1 VRINLRCLRNTFIG
15 NFLDACAITLPVN
28 PLGEPPV
35 ALMIMD
41 PHGHDRQLF
50 AAAGA
55 VEAVLAG
62 GRG

>member
-1 VRINLRCLRNTFIG
+1 M
-15 NFLDACAITLPVN
+15 A
-28 PLGEPPV
+28 
-35 ALMIMD
+35 

-55 VEAVLAG
+55 VEAVLGG